1 MKLSGLQ
8 ISLIV
13 VGVLLSVGIY
23 YAPSQVNTKSKPVTE
38 AKQQSGAF
46 DEEGLL
52 GSAKKSLDTEQLTN
66 LGLVES
72 ALKKQGSQDTSVL
85 DQMGRFWDRQGIPA
99 ASALWFEKKADVL
112 KTERGYLDAAFRY
125 FDAFKLAGDSSLK
138 VVLVEKAIT
147 NYQEVIKLNPENLD
161 AKTDL
166 GACYA
171 EGTAEP
177 MKGIMLLREVV
188 TKNPEHEM
196 AQYNLGMLSVKSG
209 QLDKAIERF
218 TKVLSINPQRSE
230 MHFFLGQIYTSKG
243 QIEKAVAEYELFQS
257 TTSDPEAAKEV
268 KKIIE
273 DLKKGARS

>member
-1 MKLSGLQ
+1 VIGL
-8 ISLIV
+8 
-13 VGVLLSVGIY
+13 LLSVGIY
-23 YAPSQVNTKSKPVTE
+23 YAPSQINKKSKPATE
-38 AKQQSGAF
+38 AKQQAGDF

-52 GSAKKSLDTEQLTN
+52 ESAKKSLDSEQLSS

-99 ASALWFEKKADVL
+99 AAALWFEKKALAL
-112 KTERGYLDAAFRY
+112 KTERSYLDAAFRY

-138 VVLVEKAIT
+138 NVLVQKAIT

-177 MKGIMLLREVV
+177 MKGITLLREVV

-209 QLDKAIERF
+209 QVDKAIERF

-230 MHFFLGQIYTSKG
+230 MHFFLGQIYASKG
-243 QIEKAVAEYELFQS
+243 ETAKAITEYELFQTS
-257 TTSDPEAAKEV
+257 TSDPEAAKEV

-273 DLKKGARS
+273 GLKKGRS

>member
-13 VGVLLSVGIY
+13 IGLLLSVGIY
-23 YAPSQVNTKSKPVTE
+23 YAPSQINKKSKPATE
-38 AKQQSGAF
+38 AKQQAGDF

-52 GSAKKSLDTEQLTN
+52 ESAKKSLDSEQLSS

-99 ASALWFEKKADVL
+99 AAALWFEKKAQAL
-112 KTERGYLDAAFRY
+112 KTERSYLDAAFRY

-138 VVLVEKAIT
+138 NVLVQKAIT

-177 MKGIMLLREVV
+177 MKGITLLREVV

-209 QLDKAIERF
+209 QVDKAIERF

-230 MHFFLGQIYTSKG
+230 MHFFLGQIYASKG
-243 QIEKAVAEYELFQS
+243 ETAKAITEYELFQTS
-257 TTSDPEAAKEV
+257 TSDPEAAKEV

-273 DLKKGARS
+273 GLKKGRS

>member
-52 GSAKKSLDTEQLTN
+52 ESAKKSLDTEQLTN

>member
-52 GSAKKSLDTEQLTN
+52 ESAKKSLDTEQLTN

-218 TKVLSINPQRSE
+218 TKVLSINPKRSE

>member
-13 VGVLLSVGIY
+13 IGLLLSVGIY
-23 YAPSQVNTKSKPVTE
+23 YAPSQINRKSKPAKE
-38 AKQQSGAF
+38 AQQQAGDF

-52 GSAKKSLDTEQLTN
+52 ESAKKSLDSEQLSS

-99 ASALWFEKKADVL
+99 AAALWFEKKAIAL
-112 KTERGYLDAAFRY
+112 KTERSYLDAAFRY

-138 VVLVEKAIT
+138 DVLVQKAIT

-177 MKGIMLLREVV
+177 MKGITLLREVV
-188 TKNPEHEM
+188 AKNPEHEM

-209 QLDKAIERF
+209 QVDKAIERF

-230 MHFFLGQIYTSKG
+230 MHFFLGQIYASKG
-243 QIEKAVAEYELFQS
+243 ETAKAITEYELFRTS
-257 TTSDPEAAKEV
+257 TSDPEAAKEV

-273 DLKKGARS
+273 GLKKGRS

>member
-8 ISLIV
+8 ISLIIA
-13 VGVLLSVGIY
+13 GLLLSVVIY
-23 YAPSQVNTKSKPVTE
+23 YAPSQVNTKSKPASE
-38 AKQQSGAF
+38 AKKQTGAF

-52 GSAKKSLDTEQLTN
+52 ESAKKSLDKEQLIN

-72 ALKKQGSQDTSVL
+72 ALKKQGNQDTAVL

-99 ASALWFEKKADVL
+99 ASALWFEKKATVL

-138 VVLVEKAIT
+138 VVLVQKAIT

-209 QLDKAIERF
+209 QVDKAIERF
-218 TKVLSINPQRSE
+218 TKVLQINPKRSE
-230 MHFFLGQIYTSKG
+230 MHFFLGQIYASKG
-243 QIEKAVAEYELFQS
+243 ETAKAIAEYELFQS
-257 TTSDPEAAKEV
+257 TTSDQEAANEV